1 MQFIPP
7 IGTTGIW
14 SLASPFSAKLLPS
27 IPYTCI
33 AIRKLSDITAAGGD
47 PETDY
52 YTVNSIDHIRFNSDL
67 SAGVSILS
75 LQGGS
80 NSIIYVP
87 SSFINNYPDI
97 GGVPYTVL
105 ALAINI
111 GAIPDTLDLSYLKQR
126 IVSVISETIGVDAS
140 VNTIAVSA
148 KALLTNADASVVET
162 ARQLKI
168 GTVVTDY
175 AKYLS
180 AITERDNAR
189 AKIVELEAFILSARA
204 AGKI

>member
-14 SLASPFSAKLLPS
+14 SLPSPFSAKLLPS